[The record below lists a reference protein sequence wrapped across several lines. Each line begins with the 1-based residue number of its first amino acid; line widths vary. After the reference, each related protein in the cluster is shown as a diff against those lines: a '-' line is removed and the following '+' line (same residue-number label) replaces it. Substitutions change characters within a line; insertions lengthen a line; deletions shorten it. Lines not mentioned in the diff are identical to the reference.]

1 MSNNSSLR
9 LASVKAHVRAITVAA
24 LALVRTASAQGAVAV
39 SAEPHHHLTWT
50 DSLVRVFRV
59 EVPPR
64 SATQLHEHAVDY
76 FWIAVGASEFVNA
89 VAGKPETRV
98 TAPDASVHFTR
109 GGFAHIARNE
119 GDAPFFNV
127 TFELLRPQANPRNL
141 CEQVVPGE
149 PGDCQRAMAIAREE
163 FNGAPVR
170 PEFETDQ
177 LSVALLA
184 IDPNGTLQLAPAAD
198 PVLIVS
204 VDDTSGEATLRCD
217 VLGTASRTTLGSRSG
232 DVSALPKA
240 VQCAI
245 RNPGQSRVRLLAL
258 DFKPSAR

>member
-1 MSNNSSLR
+1 MTTR
-9 LASVKAHVRAITVAA
+9 LATL
-24 LALVRTASAQGAVAV
+24 LASLTFAGPAGAQRAVAV

-64 SATQLHEHAVDY
+64 SATLLHEHAVDY
-76 FWIAVGASEFVNA
+76 FWIAVGASEFMNA

-98 TAPDASVHFTR
+98 AAPDASVHFTR
-109 GGFAHIARNE
+109 GGFAHVARNE
-119 GDAPFFNV
+119 GNAPFFNV
-127 TFELLRPQANPRNL
+127 TFELLRPQTNPRNL
-141 CEQVVPGE
+141 CEQVLSAE

-177 LSVALLA
+177 LGVALLA
-184 IDPNGTLQLAPAAD
+184 IDPNGTLQVAPAAD

-232 DVSALPKA
+232 DVSALPRG

-245 RNPGQSRVRLLAL
+245 RNPGQSPVRLLAL